1 MTTDATDT
9 SMTPEASPL
18 PDAEPDVAVTEVEL
32 PTDTIDAPDDAS
44 ATPEE
49 TPSVAAP
56 AAASTFRIFTDVEEG
71 RAQVIRRA
79 PLTEPVLPEA
89 VQQGIDELWGVPT
102 TPASHVAQILTAVER
117 EGDAAVTRFSQ
128 RFDGSSYDA
137 IEVTADEIAA
147 AFDLVSPEDRDAI
160 EFTVQRVRR
169 YHETQMEH
177 APTSFSARGTGMLV
191 RPLER
196 VGIYMT
202 GNEASLP
209 SSVIHTTIPAV
220 VAGVREVIGVTAA
233 RPDGT
238 VNPLKL
244 VAAQL
249 AGIKRVFRASGA
261 QAIAALAFGT
271 ETIPRVDKI
280 AGPGGIFVTIAKQ
293 QLFGRVGIDAIYGPT
308 ETLVVADEHASPDL
322 AAADLLAQAEHDVLA
337 TPVLITT
344 SLAQAEA
351 VAAQVEAQLA
361 TLEREPIARAAI
373 MRGGA
378 IVVPD
383 LEVAMQLA
391 NEFAPEHM
399 CLLVEKPEE
408 LLPLV
413 KNAGG
418 VFLGE
423 SSPEVLGDYTAG
435 PSHVMPTGGS
445 ARFAGP
451 LSVLDFL
458 KITSVIALSDDDLG
472 RLGPYAARMARA
484 EGLTGHARSIERRL
498 EGR

>member
-1 MTTDATDT
+1 MTTDTPATDAPVEQT
-9 SMTPEASPL
+9 
-18 PDAEPDVAVTEVEL
+18 AEPQEIET
-32 PTDTIDAPDDAS
+32 P
-44 ATPEE
+44 ATP
-49 TPSVAAP
+49 TPVEVVVEPVAAT
-56 AAASTFRIFTDVEEG
+56 ALTFRIFDDLEAARV
-71 RAQVIRRA
+71 AIIRRA
-79 PLTEPVLPEA
+79 PLTEPMLPEA
-89 VQQGIDELWGVPT
+89 MQRGIDELWGEAI
-102 TPASHVAQILTAVER
+102 TPAGHVTRILDAVAR
-117 EGDAAVTRFSQ
+117 EGDAAVMRFSQ
-128 RFDGSSYDA
+128 RFDGSAYDR
-137 IEVTADEIAA
+137 IEVTLDEIAE
-147 AFDLVSPEDRDAI
+147 AFAIISPEDRDAI
-160 EFTVQRVRR
+160 AFAVSRVRR

-177 APTSFSARGTGMLV
+177 APTSFNARGTGMLV

-196 VGIYMT
+196 VGVYMT
-202 GNEASLP
+202 GSDAALP
-209 SSVIHTTIPAV
+209 SSVIHTAIPAV
-220 VAGVREVIGVTAA
+220 VAGVEEVIGVTAA
-233 RPDGT
+233 RADGT

-244 VAAQL
+244 VAAQMS
-249 AGIKRVFRASGA
+249 GIKRIFRASGA

-308 ETLVVADEHASPDL
+308 ETLVVADQFASPDL
-322 AAADLLAQAEHDVLA
+322 CAADLLAQAEHDVLA

-344 SLAQAEA
+344 SRAQAEA

-361 TLEREPIARAAI
+361 TLERESIARAAI

-383 LEVAMQLA
+383 LEVAMALA

-399 CLLVEKPEE
+399 CLLVANPEA
-408 LLPLV
+408 LLPRV

-435 PSHVMPTGGS
+435 PSHVMPTSGS

-458 KITSVIALSDDDLG
+458 KITSVIALSDEDLR
-472 RLGPYAARMARA
+472 RLGPYAARLARA